1 MSLIHPTQP
10 SAERA
15 ARAARRV
22 GRRLRDAI
30 GHPLATERS
39 SRGRRADAARAPE
52 PSTLEHVR
60 VAIVTESFLPAL
72 NGVTT
77 SVLKVLENLRARG
90 HDALVIAP
98 GTSPWSP
105 TATPERYAGFP
116 VHTVTS
122 VPVRQFRV
130 GLPSYE
136 LETVL
141 HRFRPDVMHVA
152 SPFVLGVRGLTAA
165 RALDLPSVAIYQTDM
180 PSYIRQHSGPA
191 GELTARAAWRWIR
204 RIHQQAD
211 LTLAPSSSAVADL
224 RAHDV
229 PRVALWGRGVDSET
243 FHPDRRLDPQSQ
255 ALRARLAP
263 RGELL
268 LGYVGRLAPEKE
280 LERLAELSALPG
292 IRLVLVGEGP
302 SHEQLQEL
310 LPRAAFLGQLTGLD
324 LAHAYGAFDLFVHT
338 GTRETFGQTLQE
350 AAAAGLPVVAPAR
363 GGPLDL
369 VARGVTGELFDPDRP
384 GALADTVRPLVAPE
398 AAQLRASMGRA
409 GRERV
414 VARSWPALVDQLIEH
429 YATVIR
435 DHSRSVA

>member
-1 MSLIHPTQP
+1 M
-10 SAERA
+10 
-15 ARAARRV
+15 
-22 GRRLRDAI
+22 
-30 GHPLATERS
+30 
-39 SRGRRADAARAPE
+39 
-52 PSTLEHVR
+52 R

-77 SVLKVLENLRARG
+77 SVCKVLESLRDLG
-90 HDALVIAP
+90 HDALVVAP

-105 TATPERYAGFP
+105 TMTPERYAGFP

-165 RALDLPSVAIYQTDM
+165 RVLDIPSVAVYQTDM

-191 GELTARAAWRWIR
+191 GDLTARAAWRWIR

-211 LTLAPSSSAVADL
+211 LTLAPSTAALADL
-224 RAHDV
+224 RAHDI
-229 PRVALWGRGVDSET
+229 PRTALWGRGVDADL
-243 FHPDRRLDPQSQ
+243 FHPDRREDPGTRR
-255 ALRARLAP
+255 LRERLAP
-263 RGELL
+263 RGEVL

-280 LERLAELSALPG
+280 LHRLRELADLPG
-292 IRLVLVGEGP
+292 SRLVLVGEGP
-302 SHEQLQEL
+302 SREQLETEL
-310 LPRAAFLGQLTGLD
+310 PGAAFLGRLEGAD
-324 LAHAYGAFDLFVHT
+324 LARAYGAFDVFVHT

-369 VARGVTGELFDPDRP
+369 VQVGRTGDLFDPDRP
-384 GALADTVRPLVAPE
+384 GDLRARVQPLVGDD
-398 AAQLRASMGRA
+398 AAGLRLEMGRA
-409 GRERV
+409 GRDRV
-414 VARSWPALVDQLIEH
+414 VARSWPALVDQLVDY
-429 YATVIR
+429 YALAISATTT
-435 DHSRSVA
+435 SVA